1 MYLLTMILVTHT
13 GVDPG
18 TVMIH
23 LHHTTSTPPTVM
35 GARCLNLES
44 QDNFVSFHHEL
55 TLNAWHWPQNCSCCL
70 SASEAGAQPRA
81 RNPGPVLRAE
91 VKWYR
96 VRLEKP
102 ETERHE
108 AW

>member
-1 MYLLTMILVTHT
+1 MN
-13 GVDPG
+13 P
-18 TVMIH
+18 
-23 LHHTTSTPPTVM
+23 
-35 GARCLNLES
+35 
-44 QDNFVSFHHEL
+44 
-55 TLNAWHWPQNCSCCL
+55 WHWPQNCSCCL
-70 SASEAGAQPRA
+70 SVSEAGAQPRA

-108 AW
+108 EFKGGAELCYT

>member
-1 MYLLTMILVTHT
+1 MYLLTMILVTHA

-55 TLNAWHWPQNCSCCL
+55 TLNPWHWPQNCSCCL
-70 SASEAGAQPRA
+70 SASEAGAQPGA

-102 ETERHE
+102 ETERHD
-108 AW
+108 

>member
-1 MYLLTMILVTHT
+1 MALNCVLTMILVTHA

-18 TVMIH
+18 TVMVH
-23 LHHTTSTPPTVM
+23 LHHTPAAPPAVV
-35 GARCLNLES
+35 GARRLNYS
-44 QDNFVSFHHEL
+44 QCQDNQRPVVL
-55 TLNAWHWPQNCSCCL
+55 TLKPWHCPQNCSCCL

-81 RNPGPVLRAE
+81 RNPGPAHRAE

-102 ETERHE
+102 ETQRDK
-108 AW
+108 